1 MNWTSGLWLAGP
13 IMLPLLSAL
22 VTFLLRQYALPWLA
36 LLTAA
41 GITTNLTVLTVA
53 LWHTGPLRHP
63 VGGWGAP
70 LGIDLYLDGLSLLML
85 WLTGLVGSLVSGYAL
100 SYFRSAPR
108 NALSFWPLWLLLW
121 SGLNALFLSADI
133 FNFYVTLE
141 MLTLAA
147 VPLVSLAGGEVAF
160 GAAMRYLLY
169 ALLGSLVYLL
179 GVALIYAGYGTLA
192 TEQLQQVMTESP
204 LTWLALALIS
214 VGLIT
219 KMALFPLH
227 IWLPTA
233 HASAPAPV
241 SALLSALVVKGAFYL
256 LLRFWFYLVPQPLL
270 PGPATLLGILG
281 AAAILY
287 GSLQALQQTRLKLL
301 IAYSTVAQ
309 LGYLMLI
316 FPLPGGLAWAGV
328 VFHALSHGLAKAA
341 LFLAA
346 GNILYCLGHDRLT
359 DFTDPR
365 QPGLPLAFL
374 TFALASIAIM
384 GLPPSGGFLAKW
396 LLLQA
401 ALESGQ
407 WWWVMVILSGG
418 LLAAGYVF
426 RVLKLAFI
434 ASDSPAESPF
444 PIRTVPPWMS
454 IIPLLLA
461 LLALLLGMTS
471 APVLD
476 LLNIGAPFPLIDSEG
491 PPL

>member
-1 MNWTSGLWLAGP
+1 
-13 IMLPLLSAL
+13 MLPLLGAL
-22 VTFLLRQYALPWLA
+22 VAFLVRQYALPWLA

-41 GITTNLTVLTVA
+41 GITANLTVLTMNV
-53 LWHTGPLRHP
+53 WQTGPLRHP

-85 WLTGLVGSLVSGYAL
+85 WLTGVVGSLVSGYAL
-100 SYFRSAPR
+100 AYFRTTPS
-108 NALSFWPLWLLLW
+108 NAGSFWPLWLLLW

-147 VPLVSLAGGEVAF
+147 VPLVSLAGGQVAF
-160 GAAMRYLLY
+160 EAAIRYLLY

-192 TEQLQQVMTESP
+192 TEQLQQVMTESS

-227 IWLPTA
+227 IWLPKA
-233 HASAPAPV
+233 HANAPAPV

-256 LLRFWFYLVPQPLL
+256 LLRFWFYIVPQPLL
-270 PGPATLLGILG
+270 VGPATLLGILG
-281 AAAILY
+281 AAAIFY

-316 FPLPGGLAWAGV
+316 FPLPGSLAWAGV
-328 VFHALSHGLAKAA
+328 IFHTLSHGLAKAA

-346 GNILYCLGHDRLT
+346 GNMLYCLGHDRLA

-407 WWWVMVILSGG
+407 WWWAVVILSGG
-418 LLAAGYVF
+418 LLAAAYIF
-426 RVLKLAFI
+426 RVLKLAFTSCDGPI
-434 ASDSPAESPF
+434 EPAP
-444 PIRTVPPWMS
+444 PIRVASPWMS
-454 IIPLLLA
+454 ITPLLLA
-461 LLALLLGMTS
+461 LLALLLGFTS
-471 APVLD
+471 APLLD
-476 LLNIGAPFPLIDSEG
+476 LLDIGSPFPLLNSKG
-491 PPL
+491 ALL